1 MNKNT
6 LINLFMFAAGAAI
19 GSVVTLRLVE
29 TKYAQIAQDE
39 IDEMREYYEEYI
51 CELEG
56 READADMEEEGHV
69 SLNEVYGTLGID
81 RSDLKTPQTP
91 VNKKPDL
98 MEYVKQIKEHQYN
111 IENMKEEKV
120 MNEAHIRVVSPEEF
134 DDSDFDKI
142 SLTYYS
148 DEVLA
153 YDDSDEV
160 IDDVDDIVGHKSL
173 NTFGQYEEDTVYV
186 LDFDECV
193 GYEICKDYRP
203 YSDVC

>member
-56 READADMEEEGHV
+56 REVDAEMEEEFA
-69 SLNEVYGTLGID
+69 S
-81 RSDLKTPQTP
+81 TPQTP
-91 VNKKPDL
+91 INKKPDL
-98 MEYVKQIKEHQYN
+98 MEYAKQIKEHQYN

-160 IDDVDDIVGHKSL
+160 IDDVDDIVGHGSL